1 MFFLATFKIYFYFRA
16 TLILKLLLKTQQF
29 LEVSFKMHAHMTA
42 VTIKSN
48 TVVSSEIKDK

>member
-1 MFFLATFKIYFYFRA
+1 MFFLATFKIYFYFLA
-16 TLILKLLLKTQQF
+16 TLILKLLLKTQQV